1 LPRSHQQAL
10 TDARQLADKRKQA
23 RQEDE
28 QALRAAASKGCKPPQ
43 PKTPDLERRA
53 TEAAEQAHRI
63 GHIVIRSGI
72 ELVSELDD
80 AAVMDAI
87 ADCRTQAA
95 GIVDGLPELVGR
107 VLEDIARMGALR
119 SKAMWMA
126 RLVERR
132 RQAPFRGG
140 SSAPPGPRMAMAA
153 EAARR
158 MQAAV
163 EDEIAHRGQTEPEH
177 RASGWGPEGGF
188 TNRPGVGAVTR
199 GQRPRLAEVQAEAE
213 RQALEQARQDAYVA
227 RLERENEILDRRLAE
242 AGPPAAD
249 QYGHLL
255 PGAEDE
261 AADLLDA
268 CLARQF
274 GRRRRPDCAAPA
286 ANPPVER
293 VRPHVLHLKAGPS
306 ESR

>member
-1 LPRSHQQAL
+1 
-10 TDARQLADKRKQA
+10 
-23 RQEDE
+23 
-28 QALRAAASKGCKPPQ
+28 
-43 PKTPDLERRA
+43 
-53 TEAAEQAHRI
+53 
-63 GHIVIRSGI
+63 
-72 ELVSELDD
+72 
-80 AAVMDAI
+80 
-87 ADCRTQAA
+87 
-95 GIVDGLPELVGR
+95 
-107 VLEDIARMGALR
+107 
-119 SKAMWMA
+119 
-126 RLVERR
+126 
-132 RQAPFRGG
+132 
-140 SSAPPGPRMAMAA
+140 
-153 EAARR
+153 
-158 MQAAV
+158 
-163 EDEIAHRGQTEPEH
+163 
-177 RASGWGPEGGF
+177 
-188 TNRPGVGAVTR
+188 
-199 GQRPRLAEVQAEAE
+199 VQAEAE